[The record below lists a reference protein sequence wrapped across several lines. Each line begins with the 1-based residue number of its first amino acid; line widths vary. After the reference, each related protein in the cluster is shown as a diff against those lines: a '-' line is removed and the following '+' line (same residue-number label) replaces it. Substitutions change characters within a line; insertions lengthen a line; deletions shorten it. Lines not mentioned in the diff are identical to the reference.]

1 MRAGEDAEGGLCGGD
16 VDAFAGEEEAWES
29 ARWEHISSGK
39 RGSDGNR
46 RDAAGEVVYSGLGR
60 HLLEIE
66 VGGAEGLSDTS
77 GNRNPTR

>member
-1 MRAGEDAEGGLCGGD
+1 MRAGEDAEGGLSGD
-16 VDAFAGEEEAWES
+16 VDAFAAGEEEAWES

-39 RGSDGNR
+39 RGSGGNR
-46 RDAAGEVVYSGLGR
+46 RDAAGEGVYSGLGR

-66 VGGAEGLSDTS
+66 VGGEEGLSDTS